1 MLATNKTPIRLGSSR
16 IVTEEN
22 AKMWIYN
29 FDSIGFDVS
38 LGCLQQQNTLYS
50 LVCVGLYTVF
60 IARGKHKF
68 SPGTPN
74 KADTMDF
81 SKLKVADLK
90 KELKNRGLSTV
101 GNKNELQ
108 ERLQLAALESSVL
121 DPNVSDLLDE
131 DVLIVS
137 S

>member
-1 MLATNKTPIRLGSSR
+1 MTQLDLTFPLVVYNNKTRYIRLC
-16 IVTEEN
+16 
-22 AKMWIYN
+22 A
-29 FDSIGFDVS
+29 
-38 LGCLQQQNTLYS
+38 C
-50 LVCVGLYTVF
+50 LYTVF